1 MAMLY
6 INYKYIMF
14 LSKSFE
20 AIATAGAAPSF
31 QPREL
36 QKNEAKR
43 LKRLGR
49 AQNRTPARAPPP
61 VPRREAGRLAQRL
74 RSANALARKS
84 PPCRRPSASIPWP
97 IPGERCH

>member
-1 MAMLY
+1 MAMIY
-6 INYKYIMF
+6 INYISIML
-14 LSKSFE
+14 LSESFE

-49 AQNRTPARAPPP
+49 AQNRTPARRTSSGPPP
-61 VPRREAGRLAQRL
+61 RGGRTRL
-74 RSANALARKS
+74 
-84 PPCRRPSASIPWP
+84 
-97 IPGERCH
+97 ERDLL